1 MRLFYV
7 FCIAILAAFYP
18 FTPAAAAPQTLL
30 LVAQNDDLV
39 FQCLKGDCIVEASGL
54 CLQYDR
60 ATPTPGTPYELVDEG
75 RYGTGRDDGLFL
87 VGRTAGGAEKP
98 LPLELVKIESER
110 DHMAIRFTLPKS
122 LLDQHGLKSVALRV
136 THNVVLAP
144 VWHEGDPKPQLEDDI
159 YLSMGPQ
166 RAVAERSL
174 AENTDPVVATEILR
188 DTLNNMPRGRVA
200 TKEERDAA
208 FALAVEKRRARRN
221 GDLPETSLA
230 QAQKS
235 LGYCDYINDEDMWF
249 RGYYERVSRYRGC
262 LSQRH
267 DALIKSV
274 NQTYW
279 KAFAGTGS

>member
-1 MRLFYV
+1 MRLSHLFS
-7 FCIAILAAFYP
+7 IALLAAFYP
-18 FTPAAAAPQTLL
+18 FASATAAPQTLL

-60 ATPTPGTPYELVDEG
+60 ATPTPGTPYEVVDEG
-75 RYGTGRDDGLFL
+75 RYGTGREDGLSL
-87 VGRTAGGAEKP
+87 IGRTAGGAEKE
-98 LPLELVKIESER
+98 LSLEDVKIASER
-110 DHMAIRFTLPKS
+110 DHMAIRFVVPKA
-122 LLDQHGLKSVALRV
+122 LLDEHGLASVALRV

-144 VWHEGDPKPQLEDDI
+144 VWHPGDPKPQLEDDL

-166 RAVAERSL
+166 RTVAERSL
-174 AENTDPVVATEILR
+174 AANTDPVVATEILR

-200 TKEERDAA
+200 SKEERDAA
-208 FALAVEKRRARRN
+208 FALAVEKRRIRRD
-221 GDLPETSLA
+221 GDLPESSLA
-230 QAQKS
+230 QANKS
-235 LGYCDYINDEDMWF
+235 LKYCDYINDEDMWF

-267 DALIKSV
+267 DSLIKSV